1 MMIRFWIVVFVL
13 LVIVWVPFISGND
26 ADVLDA
32 DWSQAKWEFFKN
44 DCSLVFGDPQTG
56 SMVGAL
62 SWCKGR
68 LEFQGNVD
76 ESAKKE
82 ITVSCF
88 GITNKMIAAALLD
101 KHMQGVKVLVLED
114 RLQSKGKTDLG
125 GYLASRGVEV
135 VVKKKS
141 ALEHNKMVVVD
152 REKVII
158 GSWNLSG
165 NANGQDNSMIITTDE
180 AVVASAL
187 EAMGRIY
194 ARDALPDG
202 WPSNMRRDK

>member
-1 MMIRFWIVVFVL
+1 MKWRVAVSAAVL
-13 LVIVWVPFISGND
+13 
-26 ADVLDA
+26 
-32 DWSQAKWEFFKN
+32 
-44 DCSLVFGDPQTG
+44 C
-56 SMVGAL
+56 GAL
-62 SWCKGR
+62 CWAHGAWSATDTCFSPWQDCEEKWI
-68 LEFQGNVD
+68 EVID
-76 ESAKKE
+76 SAKKE